1 MIHILMIQANAGMEE
16 DIKTATWIF
25 TLFLMAANGGT
36 FFHLRLLK
44 NMLKNS
50 INWLEIPTIYKSQ
63 IYFLKKPSQFVLIV
77 NLLINQFLLLE

>member
-1 MIHILMIQANAGMEE
+1 MIQANAGMEE

-36 FFHLRLLK
+36 FIHLRLLK

-50 INWLEIPTIYKSQ
+50 ISSLEIPTIYK
-63 IYFLKKPSQFVLIV
+63 
-77 NLLINQFLLLE
+77 